1 MNSLAEAAAA
11 GRFALQCCED
21 CGAVQYPPRD
31 ACVRCLGAR
40 LPWRDVAS
48 GGVVA
53 AETTVRVSADP
64 SFNALLP
71 LRIGIVTLDAGPAVV
86 TFLGDGVTA
95 GARVRMVVRID
106 AAGRGTM
113 MALPPASILS

>member
-1 MNSLAEAAAA
+1 MNSLAEAAAV

-53 AETTVRVSADP
+53 AETTVRISADP
-64 SFNALLP
+64 SFNAKLP
-71 LRIGIVTLDAGPAVV
+71 LRIGIVKLDAGPAVI
-86 TFLGDGVTA
+86 TFLGDGAIA
-95 GARVRMVVRID
+95 GARVRMVVRVD

-113 MALPPASILS
+113 MADLLS